1 MKQSTTWLLAR
12 PQHAAAR
19 TRTRL
24 VAAGCAAAGAL
35 VMAVVAVLRVPA
47 VFAGEPGRPVP
58 RLSPLVAE
66 AGLRPGTV
74 TGIVLLVVPTLALV
88 WQAVT
93 VGSARRQVVH
103 DALSVAGATPADLR
117 RVAAVDAGAAGLLGG
132 LLAGPAYL
140 LLWLVLGLA
149 SPPSTRLLPALS
161 AVDLLSWL
169 SVTGLTVLV
178 AAAAGMRAV
187 TPNRRRPVRPWWRM
201 ATLVAAL
208 AIIVVS
214 IGASGVGRE
223 AQVALVG
230 AGCMLLVIAVL
241 AGGSWWV
248 GRRARRLARSGRP
261 VDILA
266 AAGLRALAGPAGRT
280 AGAVFAAGI
289 TLGIAASLL
298 GILTADP
305 YVGDLSFHLPALA
318 LTAVAALLAVLVA
331 VAAMTLA
338 AADDLVT
345 TRRGLAAVAALG
357 AEPVLLEQV
366 QRRRLEVITAT
377 PMVAGVLLGGL
388 FFSGLGALHPAAL
401 LRVWPVLVAAALA
414 LVGARLLCA
423 GVVRA
428 LRGRLRQ
435 AAAASSLRVA

>member
-1 MKQSTTWLLAR
+1 M
-12 PQHAAAR
+12 
-19 TRTRL
+19 
-24 VAAGCAAAGAL
+24 AGG
-35 VMAVVAVLRVPA
+35 AVLRVPA
-47 VFAGEPGRPVP
+47 VDVRSPAFPGADLAATPDP
-58 RLSPLVAE
+58 GFSPLVAE

-74 TGIVLLVVPTLALV
+74 TGIVLLVVPTLVLV

-103 DALSVAGATPADLR
+103 DALRLAGAAPADLR
-117 RVAAVDAGAAGLLGG
+117 RVAAVDAGAAGLRGG
-132 LLAGPAYL
+132 LLAAPAYL
-140 LLWLVLGLA
+140 ALWLVIGLA
-149 SPPSTRLLPALS
+149 SPPSLRLLPGLS
-161 AVDLLSWL
+161 PADLLTWL
-169 SVTGLTVLV
+169 AVIALTVLV

-187 TPNRRRPVRPWWRM
+187 TRTRRRPRRPWWRV
-201 ATLVAAL
+201 AALVAAL
-208 AIIVVS
+208 ATIVGS
-214 IGASGVGRE
+214 MRASGVGRE

-230 AGCMLLVIAVL
+230 AGCVLLVVAVVV
-241 AGGSWWV
+241 GGSSWV
-248 GRRARRLARSGRP
+248 SRRARRLARSGRP

-298 GILTADP
+298 GVLTADP
-305 YVGDLSFHLPALA
+305 YGGGDLSFHLPALA

-345 TRRGLAAVAALG
+345 TRRGLASVAALG
-357 AEPVLLEQV
+357 AEPVFLERV
-366 QRRRLEVITAT
+366 QRRRLEVVTAT

-388 FFSGLGALHPAAL
+388 FFGGLGALQASAL

-414 LVGARLLCA
+414 VVGSRLLCA

-428 LRGRLRQ
+428 LRGRLQR